1 MKPQPL
7 GPSKKKH
14 RYPNKNVLAV
24 NLCLPEARSAAP
36 HGKKTLPEHPRRGT
50 RINRHICALHRP
62 QTSMG
67 REWNVCMAFAQIF
80 GDESSGCTMRKSNG
94 GIVIRVAAARRFR
107 AAPASAKTR
116 MIPMFHHGS
125 HRWARMKMRHAAN
138 QTSRQCPLANAGRNA
153 GEGGST
159 RLLRHSHFFRMS
171 HIFTSCVS
179 VM

>member
-1 MKPQPL
+1 
-7 GPSKKKH
+7 
-14 RYPNKNVLAV
+14 
-24 NLCLPEARSAAP
+24 
-36 HGKKTLPEHPRRGT
+36 
-50 RINRHICALHRP
+50 
-62 QTSMG
+62 MG
-67 REWNVCMAFAQIF
+67 REWNVCMALAQIF
-80 GDESSGCTMRKSNG
+80 GDESSGHAMRKSNG
-94 GIVIRVAAARRFR
+94 GIVIRAAAARRFT

-138 QTSRQCPLANAGRNA
+138 QTSRQCPLGNAGRNA

-159 RLLRHSHFFRMS
+159 HLLRHSHFFRMS